1 MLSSADRYFSV
12 LLNLV
17 TLLVTARLLTPAEFG
32 IAVIGLSVLGIAD
45 IIRDFGGVAYLVQVD
60 TVTPQRVQTV
70 FTVTFLL
77 TLPFIGL
84 VLFLAKPIADFYGSP
99 GLQLFLQIA
108 SLCFLLGPFIAP
120 ANALLRREFAF
131 GKLAVMNGASVVL
144 NATVT
149 IVLAML
155 GFSYMCF
162 VWGGLASGLLYFVAC
177 LIWGPKIKIY
187 RFALD
192 EWRHVTA
199 FGVYDSAK
207 NMLHYAYETAPYLAF
222 GKTLGP
228 DGLGLF
234 QRALSISRLPEKTL
248 LAGLAPVI
256 LPALSQLARE
266 GRDLKAGFLSSIEH
280 VTALLWPTLLVIAI
294 LAKPL
299 VVLLLGKQWLE
310 AVPIVQIIA
319 IASLFWLPSSI
330 ANAVQV
336 AAGGVRDTFILA
348 LVAIPIAVAIQ
359 IFASTFGL
367 TAAAL
372 SLFIA
377 IPFFLIATFIAV
389 RWRVPFTW
397 RELGSAVKRSA
408 VLALVS
414 AVGPAIVAISSGGT
428 HEISIAGGILGF
440 VLAAIGWFT
449 GLRIARHPM
458 FDEVARAVD
467 FAFAFL
473 TSALGSKAAV
483 GDERRRW
490 LPWVR

>member
-280 VTALLWPTLLVIAI
+280 VTALLADASGHRHPRQAI
-294 LAKPL
+294 GGFAAR
-299 VVLLLGKQWLE
+299 Q
-310 AVPIVQIIA
+310 AM
-319 IASLFWLPSSI
+319 
-330 ANAVQV
+330 
-336 AAGGVRDTFILA
+336 AGGRADRSDHRYRISFLA
-348 LVAIPIAVAIQ
+348 SVEHRKRCSGRSRRRARYVHTCTGGYSHRRRHSDFCLDLRADGRGVELVHCDPVLPDCDVHC
-359 IFASTFGL
+359 G
-367 TAAAL
+367 
-372 SLFIA
+372 SL
-377 IPFFLIATFIAV
+377 
-389 RWRVPFTW
+389 
-397 RELGSAVKRSA
+397 
-408 VLALVS
+408 
-414 AVGPAIVAISSGGT
+414 
-428 HEISIAGGILGF
+428 
-440 VLAAIGWFT
+440 
-449 GLRIARHPM
+449 
-458 FDEVARAVD
+458 ARAVHL
-467 FAFAFL
+467 AG
-473 TSALGSKAAV
+473 TGV
-483 GDERRRW
+483 RR
-490 LPWVR
+490 